1 MLMTKM
7 EKGTNDA
14 AFSQKGD
21 STEKANER
29 MR

>member
-1 MLMTKM
+1 MLMMKM
-7 EKGTNDA
+7 ERGDNGGT
-14 AFSQKGD
+14 FSQKDD